1 MGVSHTTNRLS
12 GKLRTGTGS
21 NNWPRCTGR
30 PQRRSQ
36 QPLRQVYYLKNQS
49 LSQMNCMAI
58 YDLFFFRSG
67 CIQPGDR
74 ILRINQQST
83 AGLNLDQVIELMR
96 ESKPRMTLDVEF
108 DVADAVVPASGI
120 YWLKLVKPGGSSSN
134 FGITLQGDASLS
146 EIESSSRLTCF
157 I

>member
-1 MGVSHTTNRLS
+1 
-12 GKLRTGTGS
+12 
-21 NNWPRCTGR
+21 
-30 PQRRSQ
+30 
-36 QPLRQVYYLKNQS
+36 
-49 LSQMNCMAI
+49 MNCMAI